1 MKFGQFT
8 TLLGEAKF
16 RKLPQYIIDQVNKLA
31 RVYIQRYNSNN
42 VDVNNLL
49 QKGKIVSF
57 KDNKRY
63 RTYFKYFQLKQMPVY
78 FTPATNL
85 MGKVVVKDLQTNEKK
100 TIDVYCVYGDIGD
113 VEYAAYGHSYE
124 TINLY
129 DNNIKDLSDQA
140 IASKIIHEITHG
152 FQQYKDYSQ
161 KYLTSTDEKEPID
174 AELYYNEPIEVDSH
188 LNEIAFNIINKFKQ
202 LNKAVAKAEQPA
214 SKMIF
219 QKRIDYLLKELKV
232 FAQAPLEVYL
242 DLEELPLPSFT
253 ETMEEFLRAVSKNE
267 RLKNKF
273 KLKMVDL
280 YNKLSAVND

>member
-1 MKFGQFT
+1 MRFSQFT
-8 TLLGEAKF
+8 TLLSEARF
-16 RKLPQYIIDQVNKLA
+16 RTLPQYVINQVNKLA

-42 VDVNNLL
+42 VDVNELL

-57 KDNKRY
+57 KDNRQY
-63 RTYFKYFQLKQMPVY
+63 RRYFKDFQLKKMPNY

-85 MGKVVVKDLQTNEKK
+85 MGKVVVKDLQTKEKK

-124 TINLY
+124 SINLY
-129 DNNIKDLSDQA
+129 DNNIKDLSDQE

-161 KYLTSTDEKEPID
+161 KYLSSSDKGEPID

-188 LNEIAFNIINKFKQ
+188 LNEIAFNIVNKFKQ
-202 LNKAVAKAEQPA
+202 LNKAKAKAEQPA

-232 FAQAPLEVYL
+232 FVQAPLETYL

-253 ETMEEFLRAVSKNE
+253 ETMEEFLRSVSKNE
-267 RLKNKF
+267 QSKNKF
-273 KLKMVDL
+273 KTKMVNL
-280 YNKLSAVND
+280 YNKLSAVEG